1 MLALADLAV
10 LAVIL
15 VLSVVL
21 SELLRPKPRIEDTRP
36 SGIDDFKV
44 PTATEGRVVPLIW
57 GRVRIDGSNVVW
69 YGDAYENR
77 RTKRVKT
84 GLWSGTRTTLYINYY
99 VAFQQAICR
108 GPGVALRAAWIAD
121 KPVFTGNVSGVS
133 TFTIDDPEMFGGN
146 QAGAGGYQATV
157 EFYPGNT
164 PQTVSNFLDTTG
176 RQRIGTTAPRYNG
189 TCHIVVRGL
198 GVANSGLN
206 SAYIGNSTTVPI
218 LAVEVERF
226 PALFAGQTGTDNKI
240 GTNGDCNPINAIY
253 EVLTNTEWGLGRDP
267 ADIDVGPGSS
277 FLSASATMI
286 AESNGFSFILDK
298 AVVANELLQE
308 IERQIGGM
316 VFRDLGTGK
325 WRIKLARLDYTLG
338 TQPLLDESNSEL
350 LSYTQSGWEDTTNQ
364 IQVLFNKRADD
375 YKESYALAQDVA
387 NTLVQG
393 AGTLTTN
400 QVVSAPVRFPGVK
413 DENLAANLAWRELRT
428 LAYPLA
434 RIELKLLR
442 SQFNLPLNS
451 VIRWSNSVYGIV
463 EKAMRVTSIDY
474 GTLSSNG
481 ITIGCMED
489 VFYYALPSFGVPQAT
504 LWVPPDYT
512 AAAYPAVNQV
522 IMECPRAIL
531 FRDREDNSYG
541 PPAWWTER
549 LFFISLGNTEIVDI
563 TGNTV
568 WVGAVRQGYEDG
580 FRVLQGSEYLDNVD
594 QFMEEG
600 TLVSAVS
607 AQEANPVASI
617 QIYASG
623 NLASS
628 FGTLTSE
635 EVGTSLAQLLMVDNE
650 FMLVT
655 GASYNPGTGILTLT
669 NVYRGVLDSVQQA
682 HSASARVYCLFTGG
696 DVARRTVDGRS
707 FFILDTTVGGESNVV
722 SLRMYRADDEWGGAV
737 TSVTISRT
745 GYRLFR
751 PYPPAATLYNGGTTQ
766 FAVPSMEGAGSG
778 LNGFRIDVSWIR
790 RSYDTGNE
798 AAAVMADAAPTVS
811 TEYQLEVR
819 ADPAGAN
826 TLVGAISA
834 WATGNG
840 PVQVSRADIVTAAAA
855 GTLLRFVIRARHTDP
870 DTSDLLQSKYE
881 FQHDVAPTSSLTGQ
895 FYFGGGLAAN
905 VASAS
910 YTAAATGTFTLNIGA
925 TQATAAIQVSVNL
938 GAWTTVIAAGLTTG
952 TFSATSGDGIRVR
965 RTVNEA
971 PNPQFVEL
979 RNPSSTAVA
988 YGTFKN

>member
-1 MLALADLAV
+1 MLALADLAI

-21 SELLRPKPRIEDTRP
+21 SELLRPKPRVEDTRP

-108 GPGVALRAAWIAD
+108 GPDVVLRAAWIAD
-121 KPVFTGNVSGVS
+121 KPVFSGNVSGVS

-164 PQTVSNFLDTTG
+164 PQTVSSFLDTTG

-189 TCHIVVRGL
+189 TCHIVVRGI
-198 GVANSGLN
+198 GNASSGLN

-240 GTNGDCNPINAIY
+240 GTDGDCNPINAIY
-253 EVLTNTEWGLGRDP
+253 EVLTDTEWGLGRDP

-286 AESNGFSFILDK
+286 TEENGFSFILDK
-298 AVVANELLQE
+298 AMVANELLQE
-308 IERQIGGM
+308 MERQIGGM
-316 VFRDLGTGK
+316 VFRDLSTGK

-350 LSYTQSGWEDTTNQ
+350 ISYTQSGWEDTTNQ
-364 IQVLFNKRADD
+364 VQVLFNKRADD

-413 DENLAANLAWRELRT
+413 DEALAANLAWRELRT

-451 VIRWSNSVYGIV
+451 VIRWSNSVYGVV

-504 LWVPPDYT
+504 LWAPPSYT
-512 AAAYPAVNQV
+512 AVAYPAANQI

-531 FRDREDNSYG
+531 FRDRENNAYG

-549 LFFISLGNTEIVDI
+549 LFLISLGNTDIVDI
-563 TGNTV
+563 AGNTV

-600 TLVSAVS
+600 TLVNAVS

-623 NLASS
+623 NLAGS

-635 EVGTSLAQLLMVDNE
+635 EVGSSLAQLIMVDDE

-655 GASYNPGTGILTLT
+655 GATYNPGTGILTLT

-682 HSASARVYCLFTGG
+682 HSASTKVYCLFTGG

-707 FFILDTTVGGESNVV
+707 FYILDTTVGGESNVV
-722 SLRMYRADDEWGGAV
+722 SLRMYRGDNEWGGAV
-737 TSVTISRT
+737 TSVTLSRT

-778 LNGFRIDVSWIR
+778 LNGFRIDVRWIR

-798 AAAVMADAAPTVS
+798 AAAVMADSAPTVS

-819 ADPAGAN
+819 SDPAGAN
-826 TLVGAISA
+826 TLVGAVSA

-855 GTLLRFVIRARHTDP
+855 GTLLRFVVRARHTDP

-881 FQHDVAPTSSLTGQ
+881 FQHDVTPTSSLTGQ

>member
-1 MLALADLAV
+1 M
-10 LAVIL
+10 
-15 VLSVVL
+15 
-21 SELLRPKPRIEDTRP
+21 
-36 SGIDDFKV
+36 
-44 PTATEGRVVPLIW
+44 
-57 GRVRIDGSNVVW
+57 
-69 YGDAYENR
+69 
-77 RTKRVKT
+77 
-84 GLWSGTRTTLYINYY
+84 WSGTRVTLYINYY

-108 GPGVALRAAWIAD
+108 GPDVSLRAAWIAD
-121 KPVFTGNVSGVS
+121 KLIYTGPPVTGVG
-133 TFTIDDPEMFGGN
+133 TFTINEPELFGGN

-164 PQTVSNFLDTTG
+164 PQAVSNFLDTTN

-189 TCHIVVRGL
+189 TCHIVVRGI
-198 GVANSGLN
+198 GSATSGLN

-226 PALFAGQTGTDNKI
+226 PPLFSGQTGTDNQI
-240 GTNGDCNPINAIY
+240 GTDGDCNPINAIY

-286 AESNGFSFILDK
+286 AEGNGFSFILDK
-298 AVVANELLQE
+298 SMVANELLQE
-308 IERQIGGM
+308 IERQVGGM

-325 WRIKLARLDYTLG
+325 WRIKLARFDYTLG

-364 IQVLFNKRADD
+364 VQVLFNKRADD

-413 DENLAANLAWRELRT
+413 DEALAANLAWRELRT

-451 VIRWSNSVYGIV
+451 VIRWSNTVYGVV
-463 EKAMRVTSIDY
+463 EKPMRVTSIDY
-474 GTLSSNG
+474 GTLSNNG

-504 LWVPPDYT
+504 LWVPPSYT
-512 AAAYPAVNQV
+512 AAAYPAVDQI

-531 FRDREDNSYG
+531 FRDRENNAYG
-541 PPAWWTER
+541 PPAWWTEK
-549 LFFISLGNTEIVDI
+549 LFSILSGTQDIVDI
-563 TGNTV
+563 VGNTV
-568 WVGAVRQGYEDG
+568 WVGAVRQGYEEG
-580 FRVLQGSEYLDNVD
+580 FRVLQGSDYLDSVD
-594 QFMEEG
+594 QFMEQG
-600 TLVSAVS
+600 TLVNAVS

-617 QIYASG
+617 QINASG
-623 NLASS
+623 NLAGS
-628 FGTLTSE
+628 FGAISAE
-635 EVGTSLAQLLMVDNE
+635 EAGTSLAQMIMVDDE

-669 NVYRGVLDSVQQA
+669 NVYRGMLDSVQKA
-682 HSASARVYCLFTGG
+682 HAASARVYCLFTGG

-707 FFILDTTVGGESNVV
+707 YFIFDTATAGNSNDI
-722 SLRMYRADDEWGGAV
+722 SLRMFRGDAEWGGAV

-751 PYPPAATLYNGGTTQ
+751 PYPPAATLYNGGATQ

-778 LNGFRIDVSWIR
+778 LNGFRIDVRWIR
-790 RSYDTGNE
+790 RSYDTSNE
-798 AAAVMADAAPTVS
+798 TTAAMADTAPTVS

-819 ADPAGAN
+819 ANPTGAN
-826 TLVGAISA
+826 TLVGAVSA

-855 GTLLRFVIRARHTDP
+855 GTLLRFIIRARHTDP

-881 FQHDVAPTSSLTGQ
+881 FQHDVTPTSSLTGQ
-895 FYFGGGLAAN
+895 FYFGGGLTAN
-905 VASAS
+905 TASAS

-925 TQATAAIQVSVNL
+925 VQATAAIQVSINL
-938 GAWTTVIAAGLTTG
+938 GAWTTVIAAAATTG

-979 RNPSSTAVA
+979 RNPSATAVA
-988 YGTFKN
+988 YGTFRN